1 MQGRGAPGK
10 EVYAMSFFDTLAEML
25 VLLFAIACGYAAN
38 RLGILGG
45 ETDKKISKLL
55 LTVTLPAMILGSV
68 CTGDALPE
76 PSVVLGT
83 LGVALVFYLLE
94 FAFVLAVPPLLG
106 GTPGQKGVWRYT
118 LAFPNVAFIG
128 YPVVSALFGREALF
142 YAAILVLPF
151 NLMTF
156 TLGPL
161 LLAGA
166 KRFSLRQMLSPCVAA
181 SVLALVLALGRLR
194 PPAMIGEALEFVGG
208 VTVPLSLLFVG
219 SLLAGMSRMLPSP
232 RLWILTAVRLLV
244 LPAALCLLLRRMGT
258 DALILGVAVTQMAM
272 PAAVN
277 GSLLC
282 MEYGGDAECM
292 AQVTFVSTLAS
303 IVTIP
308 ILAALLF

>member
-1 MQGRGAPGK
+1 
-10 EVYAMSFFDTLAEML
+10 MSFLDTFAEML
-25 VLLFAIACGYAAN
+25 VLLFAIAAGFLAN

-45 ETDKKISKLL
+45 QTDKHISKLL
-55 LTVTLPAMILGSV
+55 LDITLPCMILGSV
-68 CTGDALPE
+68 CTGETLPE
-76 PSVVLGT
+76 PAVVLGT
-83 LGVALVFYLLE
+83 LGVAAVFYLLE
-94 FAFVLAVPPLLG
+94 SAFVLAVPPLLG

-128 YPVVSALFGREALF
+128 YPVVSALFGAEALF
-142 YAAILVLPF
+142 YAVILVLPF

-161 LLAGA
+161 MLTGA
-166 KRFSLRQMLSPCVAA
+166 KRFSLRQMFSPCVVSAL
-181 SVLALVLALGRLR
+181 LALILALGRLR
-194 PPAMIGEALEFVGG
+194 PPDMVGEALEFVGN

-219 SLLAGMSRMLPSP
+219 SLLAGIPLGRMLASP
-232 RLWILTAVRLLV
+232 RLWILTAVRLLA
-244 LPAALCLLLRRMGT
+244 LPGALCFLLRWMGT
-258 DALILGVAVTQMAM
+258 DPLILGVAVIHMAM

-292 AQVTFVSTLAS
+292 AQITFVSTLAS

-308 ILAALLF
+308 IIAALLF

>member
-1 MQGRGAPGK
+1 
-10 EVYAMSFFDTLAEML
+10 MSFFDTLSEML
-25 VLLFAIACGYAAN
+25 VLLFAVAAGFLAN

-55 LTVTLPAMILGSV
+55 LTLTLPAMILGSV

-94 FAFVLAVPPLLG
+94 FVFVLAAPPLLG

-128 YPVVSALFGREALF
+128 YPVVSALFGPEALF
-142 YAAILVLPF
+142 YAVILVLPF

-161 LLAGA
+161 LLTGA
-166 KRFSLRQMLSPCVAA
+166 KRFSLRQMFSPCVVSSA
-181 SVLALVLALGRLR
+181 LALALALARLR
-194 PPAMIGEALEFVGG
+194 PPAVIGEALDFVGG

-219 SLLAGMSRMLPSP
+219 SLLAGIPLGRMLVSP
-232 RLWILTAVRLLV
+232 RLWILTALRLLV
-244 LPAALCLLLRRMGT
+244 LPAALCFLLRRMGT

-292 AQVTFVSTLAS
+292 AQVTLVSTLAA
-303 IVTIP
+303 IITIP
-308 ILAALLF
+308 ILAAFLF

>member
-1 MQGRGAPGK
+1 
-10 EVYAMSFFDTLAEML
+10 MSFLDTLSEML
-25 VLLFAIACGYAAN
+25 VLLFAIAAGFLAS

-55 LTVTLPAMILGSV
+55 LTITLPAMILGSV

-83 LGVALVFYLLE
+83 LGVALVFYGLE
-94 FAFVLAVPPLLG
+94 FAFVLAAPPLLG

-128 YPVVSALFGREALF
+128 YPVVSALFGPEALF
-142 YAAILVLPF
+142 YAVILVLPF

-161 LLAGA
+161 LLTGA
-166 KRFSLRQMLSPCVAA
+166 KRFSLRQMFSPCVAA
-181 SVLALVLALGRLR
+181 SLLALVLALARLR
-194 PPAMIGEALEFVGG
+194 PPAVIGEALDFVGG

-219 SLLAGMSRMLPSP
+219 SLLAGMPLGRMLASP
-232 RLWILTAVRLLV
+232 RLWILTALRLLV
-244 LPAALCLLLRRMGT
+244 LPAALYFLLRRMGT

-292 AQVTFVSTLAS
+292 AQITFISTLAS

-308 ILAALLF
+308 VIAALLL

>member
-1 MQGRGAPGK
+1 
-10 EVYAMSFFDTLAEML
+10 MSFLDTLSEML
-25 VLLFAIACGYAAN
+25 VLLFAIAAGFLAN
-38 RLGILGG
+38 RMGILGG
-45 ETDKKISKLL
+45 GTDKKISRLL
-55 LTVTLPAMILGSV
+55 LAITLPSMILGSV
-68 CTGDALPE
+68 CTGEALPE
-76 PSVVLGT
+76 AGVVLGT
-83 LGVALVFYLLE
+83 LGVAAVFYLLE
-94 FAFVLAVPPLLG
+94 FAFVLAAPPLLG

-128 YPVVSALFGREALF
+128 YPVVSALFGPEALF
-142 YAAILVLPF
+142 YAVILVLPF

-161 LLAGA
+161 MLTGA
-166 KRFSLRQMLSPCVAA
+166 KRFSLRQMFSPCVAA
-181 SVLALVLALGRLR
+181 SILALVLALGRLR

-219 SLLAGMSRMLPSP
+219 SLLAGLPLGRMLASP
-232 RLWILTAVRLLV
+232 RLWILTAVRLLALPSV
-244 LPAALCLLLRRMGT
+244 LCFLLRWMGT
-258 DALILGVAVTQMAM
+258 DPLILGVAVTQMAM

-292 AQVTFVSTLAS
+292 AQITFVSTLAS

-308 ILAALLF
+308 ILAAVLF

>member
-1 MQGRGAPGK
+1 
-10 EVYAMSFFDTLAEML
+10 MSFLDTLSEML
-25 VLLFAIACGYAAN
+25 VLLFAIAAGFLAN
-38 RLGILGG
+38 RMGILGG
-45 ETDKKISKLL
+45 GTDKKISRLL
-55 LTVTLPAMILGSV
+55 LAITLPSMIMGSV
-68 CTGDALPE
+68 CTGEALPE
-76 PSVVLGT
+76 AGVVLGT
-83 LGVALVFYLLE
+83 LGVAAVFYLLE
-94 FAFVLAVPPLLG
+94 FAFVLAAPPLLG

-128 YPVVSALFGREALF
+128 YPVVSALFGPEALF
-142 YAAILVLPF
+142 YAVILVLPF

-161 LLAGA
+161 MLTGA
-166 KRFSLRQMLSPCVAA
+166 KRFSLRQMFSPCVAA
-181 SVLALVLALGRLR
+181 SILALVLALGRLR

-219 SLLAGMSRMLPSP
+219 SLLAGLPLGRMLASP
-232 RLWILTAVRLLV
+232 RLWILTAVRLLALPSV
-244 LPAALCLLLRRMGT
+244 LCFLLRWMGT
-258 DALILGVAVTQMAM
+258 DPLILGVAVTQMAM

-292 AQVTFVSTLAS
+292 AQITFVSTLAS

-308 ILAALLF
+308 ILAAVLF

>member
-1 MQGRGAPGK
+1 
-10 EVYAMSFFDTLAEML
+10 MSFFDTLAEML
-25 VLLFAIACGYAAN
+25 VLLFAIACGFAAH

-45 ETDKKISKLL
+45 ETDQKISKLL
-55 LTVTLPAMILGSV
+55 LTLTLPAMILGSV

-76 PSVVLGT
+76 ASVVLGT
-83 LGVALVFYLLE
+83 LGVALVFYALE
-94 FAFVLAVPPLLG
+94 FAFVLAAPPLLG

-128 YPVVSALFGREALF
+128 YPVVSALFGPEALF
-142 YAAILVLPF
+142 YAVILVLPF

-219 SLLAGMSRMLPSP
+219 SLLAGMPLGRMLASP

-244 LPAALCLLLRRMGT
+244 LPAALCFLLRRMGT
-258 DALILGVAVTQMAM
+258 DSLILGVAVTQMAM

-292 AQVTFVSTLAS
+292 AQITFVSTLAS

-308 ILAALLF
+308 IVAALLL

>member
-1 MQGRGAPGK
+1 
-10 EVYAMSFFDTLAEML
+10 MSFFDTLAEML
-25 VLLFAIACGYAAN
+25 VLLFAMALGFAAN

-45 ETDKKISKLL
+45 ETDRKISRLL
-55 LTVTLPAMILGSV
+55 FCLTLPAMLLGSV

-76 PSVVLGT
+76 ASVILGT
-83 LGVALVFYLLE
+83 LGVAAVFYALE
-94 FAFVLAVPPLLG
+94 SLFVLAVPPLLG
-106 GTPGQKGVWRYT
+106 GTPGQRGVWRYT

-128 YPVVSALFGREALF
+128 YPVVTALFGPGALF
-142 YAAILVLPF
+142 YAVILVLPF

-181 SVLALVLALGRLR
+181 SALALVLALARLR
-194 PPAMIGEALEFVGG
+194 PPAMIGEALNFVGN

-219 SLLAGMSRMLPSP
+219 SLLSGIPLGRMLASP
-232 RLWILTAVRLLV
+232 RLWLLTAVRLLV
-244 LPAALCLLLRRMGT
+244 LLVVLCLILRRMGT
-258 DALILGVAVTQMAM
+258 DPLDLGVAVTQMAM
-272 PAAVN
+272 PAAMN

-292 AQVTFVSTLAS
+292 AQVTLVSTLAS
-303 IVTIP
+303 ILTIP

>member
-1 MQGRGAPGK
+1 M
-10 EVYAMSFFDTLAEML
+10 
-25 VLLFAIACGYAAN
+25 LLFAIAAGFLAN
-38 RLGILGG
+38 RMGILGG
-45 ETDKKISKLL
+45 GTDKKISRLL
-55 LTVTLPAMILGSV
+55 LAITLPSMILGSV
-68 CTGDALPE
+68 CTGEALPE
-76 PSVVLGT
+76 AGVVLGT
-83 LGVALVFYLLE
+83 LGVAAVFYLLE
-94 FAFVLAVPPLLG
+94 FAFVLAAPPLLG

-128 YPVVSALFGREALF
+128 YPVVSALFGPEALF
-142 YAAILVLPF
+142 YAVILVLPF

-161 LLAGA
+161 MLTGA
-166 KRFSLRQMLSPCVAA
+166 KRFSLRQMFSPCVAA
-181 SVLALVLALGRLR
+181 SILALVLALGRLR

-219 SLLAGMSRMLPSP
+219 SLLAGLPLGRMLASP
-232 RLWILTAVRLLV
+232 RLWILTAVRLLALPSV
-244 LPAALCLLLRRMGT
+244 LCFLLRWMGT
-258 DALILGVAVTQMAM
+258 DPLILGVAVIQMAM

-292 AQVTFVSTLAS
+292 AQITFVSTLAS

-308 ILAALLF
+308 ILAAVLF